1 MPAVRQL
8 TIVVVAMSS
17 DPETP
22 DLPDGLDHQGDDQLE
37 SDAEDDAGN
46 DTTMHDDETGNDTTM
61 HDGEGGND
69 STMNEDGQGGSER
82 TLQNGKPYAVAE
94 EDTSYSVFSNPP
106 DLAQMRQRLFDLEEP
121 IELAVADF
129 DAYFPF
135 VDNIWRKLRAGEAQP
150 EGNVRT
156 DYYACRLRR
165 GANQKPHVPRPT
177 PEGKQTRKKRARDD
191 KTCSMTMKVVYNAGP
206 VESCTVTRAVDKFQ
220 KHSHDLDYIDSTKR
234 NSGIMDTARR
244 EATKGFLPASIFW
257 KMWEEP
263 DKMIAAGGKFM
274 KVSDVRNV
282 QYAWRQTNQQAVL
295 KAHRG
300 FNQTRAPRHRPP
312 TPPQP
317 FPPPMQAG
325 VFGRLEPVKQPPAL
339 TPDRPS
345 VSLDTLQYPQH
356 ARAFLEPYLPDPKL
370 NAVRTRPHVTLTWAS
385 SLDSRLTQVP
395 GVQVAISGPET
406 KAMTHYL
413 RSRHEAV
420 VIGVATAIAD
430 DPALNCRLANPT
442 GYGGLP
448 VEQQPRPIIIDP
460 HARLHIRPEMK
471 ILRTAAEG
479 RGKAPWVVVAP
490 GAMLHPL
497 AVSTLKAHGGE
508 YLMINDYHPQA
519 GGLNWAGIFNVLF
532 REGIKSV
539 MVEGG
544 GIVLSEL
551 LRLRHAYMID
561 SVVMTIAPTF
571 FGKAGVAV
579 SPDPTFDAAGRPIAT
594 RLRNV
599 RWQPMGDSDVVLCGH
614 MAFDRPTNGIL
625 PGIEEFSRTATETP
639 TQQAKPQ
646 VPRSQ
651 ALAQGPPKASPQV
664 AVQQPVQQQQQLQ
677 PQAHQQPPT
686 AAPMA
691 SPSPHP
697 LRPSP
702 AIASTASQAVN
713 AESAT
718 VLPSAPGPS

>member
-1 MPAVRQL
+1 
-8 TIVVVAMSS
+8 MSS

-22 DLPDGLDHQGDDQLE
+22 DAPDGPDHQGDDQLDT
-37 SDAEDDAGN
+37 DAEDDGGN
-46 DTTMHDDETGNDTTM
+46 DTTMHDDATGNDTM
-61 HDGEGGND
+61 MQDEDGGND
-69 STMNEDGQGGSER
+69 SAMQEDEQGGGER

-94 EDTSYSVFSNPP
+94 EDTNYSVFVNPP
-106 DLAQMRQRLFDLEEP
+106 DLAQMRQRFFDLEEP

-150 EGNVRT
+150 ESNVRT

-191 KTCSMTMKVVYNAGP
+191 KTCGMTMKVVYNAGP
-206 VESCTVTRAVDKFQ
+206 VESCTVSRAVDKFQ

-263 DKMIAAGGKFM
+263 DKMLAAGGKFM

-282 QYAWRQTNQQAVL
+282 QYAWRQGNQQAVL

-317 FPPPMQAG
+317 FPPAMQAG
-325 VFGRLEPVKQPPAL
+325 VFGRLEPVKQQAS
-339 TPDRPS
+339 TPDRPT

-356 ARAFLEPYLPDPKL
+356 ARAFLEPYLPDPSL
-370 NAVRTRPHVTLTWAS
+370 SAARTRPHVTLTWAS

-420 VIGVATAIAD
+420 VIGVTTAIAD
-430 DPALNCRLANPT
+430 DPALNCRLANPS

-460 HARLHIRPEMK
+460 HARLHIRPELK

-544 GIVLSEL
+544 GTVLSEL

-561 SVVMTIAPTF
+561 SVIMTIAPTF
-571 FGKAGVAV
+571 FGKAGVPV

-614 MAFDRPTNGIL
+614 MTFDRPTNGIL

-639 TQQAKPQ
+639 TQQSKQQAQAPRAAPH
-646 VPRSQ
+646 VPGQPSV
-651 ALAQGPPKASPQV
+651 PPPGQ
-664 AVQQPVQQQQQLQ
+664 
-677 PQAHQQPPT
+677 QQPPS
-686 AAPMA
+686 AATTA
-691 SPSPHP
+691 SPSLQPMP
-697 LRPSP
+697 QQSAAPSAP
-702 AIASTASQAVN
+702 SAPSQPSL

-718 VLPSAPGPS
+718 VPTTVPGPS